1 MIAYLLILL
10 SGVVGTF
17 AFLPFYVIAQKAR
30 DAGTIPPAVFPL
42 VIALLL
48 VGGICDIVLL
58 NIPASVIF
66 LDLPWQQSK
75 GHREITFSQRLKRL
89 VRMQNWRGSFA
100 RWVAATFILWIDP
113 DHLD

>member
-1 MIAYLLILL
+1 MSSHRKRGTPEQFLLPCSLWLSLSCLL
-10 SGVVGTF
+10 
-17 AFLPFYVIAQKAR
+17 A
-30 DAGTIPPAVFPL
+30 
-42 VIALLL
+42 
-48 VGGICDIVLL
+48 ICDIVLL

-89 VRMQNWRGSFA
+89 VRMQDWRGSFA
-100 RWVAATFILWIDP
+100 RWVASTFILWIDP